1 MRKEMEDF
9 LNGLGP
15 DELVQARR
23 YIDRLLTTLQQ
34 TPGLVRPAPEGAPE
48 HRRFE
53 RYEVNLPITYF
64 RHSAARRPQGS
75 VTAQEGLVRDIARG
89 GVRFFANELLEP
101 GEVLTLYLPRPVGVR
116 KLFVEV
122 RWAER
127 RGGQIECGASFVGL
141 DRVFAAQRT
150 EERRSETVQ
159 LLVACEPCPE
169 REALESLLVKN
180 GYMVHMANSVP
191 EACSAL
197 AEMDSAVLLA
207 GAAMLVSEDE
217 RLLKAVEG
225 LDGKVVSV
233 ALISA
238 SELDDP
244 ALAALRR
251 CHDYIADTEHTQ
263 EVRLIIGRNAGR
275 LLAAQA
281 RRAAP

>member
-1 MRKEMEDF
+1 MRKELEEF

-23 YIDRLLTTLQQ
+23 YIERLLTTLQQ

-48 HRRFE
+48 HRQSE

-64 RHSAARRPQGS
+64 RHAAARRPHGT

-89 GVRFFANELLEP
+89 GVRFFAAESLEP
-101 GEVLTLYLPRPVGVR
+101 DEVLTLYLPRPVGVR

-127 RGGQIECGASFVGL
+127 RGGQIECGAAFVGL
-141 DRVFAAQRT
+141 DRVFAAQKA
-150 EERRSETVQ
+150 EERRSEAVR
-159 LLVACEPCPE
+159 LLLACEPCPE
-169 REALESLLVKN
+169 RDALQSLVVKN
-180 GYMVHMANSVP
+180 GYTVHMANSVP
-191 EACSAL
+191 EACSEL
-197 AEMDSAVLLA
+197 EKTESTMLLA
-207 GAAMLVSEDE
+207 SAAMLVSEGE
-217 RLLKAVEG
+217 RLLKAAEG
-225 LDGKVVSV
+225 LAGKVLSI
-233 ALISA
+233 ALVSA

-251 CHDYIADTEHTQ
+251 CHDYIADTEHAQ